1 MISYNNIE
9 IIAHGKWILTGE
21 HSVLRGY
28 GAIVYPIKNKI
39 LHLKYKNTN
48 SNVLHISYNN
58 NNIKTNISTIFQKTL
73 KYGLKLIEKKLSNF
87 YGCINIY
94 NNIPIGMGMGSSAA
108 ISFVIAKLLIK
119 IYDLQSELIYPF
131 AKKIEMRFHKKSSG
145 IDIIG
150 VSSKIGTYFE
160 NGKNKIINQTWKP
173 KWFLS
178 SCGKTSKTSFC
189 INKVN
194 NLWKKNKKKAKR
206 IDIKMKNSVTKAI
219 FSLEKKD
226 PKNSIYYLAQSIQQA
241 HNCFKEWGLINT
253 HLKKHINLL
262 LNLGAITAKPTGSG
276 LGGYVISL
284 WKQYPPKTSIK
295 LISV

>member
-1 MISYNNIE
+1 MTYFNDIK

-28 GAIVYPIKNKI
+28 GAIVYPIKSKI
-39 LHLKYKNTN
+39 LYLKYKNIN
-48 SNVLHISYNN
+48 SNTLHISCNN
-58 NNIKTNISTIFQKTL
+58 NNIKTNISKIFRKTL
-73 KYGLKLIEKKLSNF
+73 KYGLKLIEKKTNNF
-87 YGCINIY
+87 NGYINIY
-94 NNIPIGMGMGSSAA
+94 NNIPMGMGMGSSAA
-108 ISFVIAKLLIK
+108 ISFVIAKLLTRV
-119 IYDLQSELIYPF
+119 YNLQPELIYPF

-150 VSSKIGTYFE
+150 VSSKIGTYFK
-160 NGKNKIINQTWKP
+160 NGTNKIINQTWKP

-206 IDIKMKNSVTKAI
+206 IDIEMKNSVTKAI

-241 HNCFKEWGLINT
+241 HNCFKEWGLINI

-284 WKQYPPKTSIK
+284 WKQSPPTTSIK
-295 LISV
+295 LIPI